1 MIHDPSFWVA
11 VSFIIFCVIAFRP
24 LLQKSKAF
32 LQDYRLQITSEIAE
46 LKTYVQEASL
56 SLGRAEELS
65 KKTEKDIE
73 EIRQNTEVQIA
84 HIKKDL
90 EQELVLLSDNQK
102 KQLNFHKDFLKD
114 QAEKELRQFLLT
126 QAIQEVQDIFSQAPQ
141 GMPSFFKQSLQKAVQ
156 MNQEGN

>member
-24 LLQKSKAF
+24 LFQKSKAF
-32 LQDYRLQITSEIAE
+32 LQDYRLQITTEMTE
-46 LKTYVQEASL
+46 LKAYVQEASL

-65 KKTEKDIE
+65 QKTEQDIE
-73 EIRQNTEVQIA
+73 EIRQNTDVQIA

-90 EQELVLLSDNQK
+90 AQELVFLSENQK
-102 KQLNFHKDFLKD
+102 KQLNSHGDFLKD

-141 GMPSFFKQSLQKAVQ
+141 GISPFFKQSLQKAVQ
-156 MNQEGN
+156 INEEGK